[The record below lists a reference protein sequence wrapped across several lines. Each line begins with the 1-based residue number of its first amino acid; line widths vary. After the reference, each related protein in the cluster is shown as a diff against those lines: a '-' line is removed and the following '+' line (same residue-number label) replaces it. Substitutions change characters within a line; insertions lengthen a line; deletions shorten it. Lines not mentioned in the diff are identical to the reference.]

1 MYILP
6 LTHLCKLSFL
16 YGVFPSELKVAK
28 VIPLY
33 KSDDKML
40 INNYRPVSILPV
52 FSKVFEK
59 LMYSRL
65 ISFIDK
71 YKTLYK
77 YQFGFRAKHS
87 TNMALILLIDK
98 ISNALNNGDV
108 ACGVFLDFSK
118 AFDTVNHDI
127 LLDKLCNYGI
137 RGICLK
143 WIKDYLC
150 NREQYVSY
158 DNTCSEKCKILCG
171 VPQGSILGPLM
182 FLLYINDLSSVSKIV
197 FTILFADDTSVFV
210 TGKNIDNLIETMNNE
225 LEKLVEWLYINKLSL
240 NIKKT
245 QFMIFTLRKSNAN
258 SIPIKLNNKVIE
270 KVESVK
276 FLGVHIDSKL
286 SWNNHLNY
294 VRSKISKGIGIL
306 CKARKVFNRSTLL
319 TMYYSFLYPYFIY
332 GIEVWGSAAHCFI
345 SSVIKLQKRA
355 VKIITST
362 NFRSPSQPLFNQL
375 KILPLNKIY
384 EYCIILFMFKY
395 VNNLLPHLFESIFVF
410 NLNVH
415 SYETR
420 QSRKLHVPKGN
431 ISLLYRTIKHK
442 GTYLWNFVYDKISY
456 SCGISF
462 YKKCLKTF
470 LLENDIPT
478 TSTRF
483 I

>member
-1 MYILP
+1 
-6 LTHLCKLSFL
+6 
-16 YGVFPSELKVAK
+16 
-28 VIPLY
+28 
-33 KSDDKML
+33 ML

-59 LMYSRL
+59 LMYCRL
-65 ISFIDK
+65 ISFINK
-71 YKTLYK
+71 YKILYK

-197 FTILFADDTSVFV
+197 FTILFADDRSVFV

-240 NIKKT
+240 NIKK
-245 QFMIFTLRKSNAN
+245 
-258 SIPIKLNNKVIE
+258 LN
-270 KVESVK
+270 
-276 FLGVHIDSKL
+276 L
-286 SWNNHLNY
+286 
-294 VRSKISKGIGIL
+294 
-306 CKARKVFNRSTLL
+306 
-319 TMYYSFLYPYFIY
+319 
-332 GIEVWGSAAHCFI
+332 
-345 SSVIKLQKRA
+345 
-355 VKIITST
+355 
-362 NFRSPSQPLFNQL
+362 
-375 KILPLNKIY
+375 
-384 EYCIILFMFKY
+384 
-395 VNNLLPHLFESIFVF
+395 
-410 NLNVH
+410 
-415 SYETR
+415 
-420 QSRKLHVPKGN
+420 
-431 ISLLYRTIKHK
+431 
-442 GTYLWNFVYDKISY
+442 
-456 SCGISF
+456 
-462 YKKCLKTF
+462 
-470 LLENDIPT
+470 
-478 TSTRF
+478 
-483 I
+483 